1 MNRFIAILRD
11 SYREA
16 LSTWVVPVMLVL
28 AGLLIL
34 FVSSVSFRQVGLQ
47 AELEKSFGT
56 FNWALGLN
64 PANGKPRFEVE
75 NVTGTNPAEP
85 WKADY
90 TFDVALY
97 GGTPE
102 FLGQA
107 RQSAGFPV
115 TRRRMEN
122 FLGQAVAFLDH
133 IHVEEVAEP
142 PGAGAVAGG
151 LAGPARQ
158 SLTGERERFHV
169 TTHGTKIADRMSWPH
184 QPTIFFVWDLPFN
197 MSLRDGVY
205 TLEKRLVNDAGAWIT
220 LLVSVIITAGFI
232 PNMLRKGAL
241 DLYIAKPISRV
252 GLLVYKYI
260 GGLIFVLLLT
270 AVTVTGVWAVIGLR
284 TGIWTPHFL
293 ALIPL
298 LTFYFAILYSV
309 STLAA
314 VLTRSTLV
322 AILATITVWGLLFV
336 IGWGHEYVAKA
347 KKAEQQVMDAVHQ
360 ANPQAQQGEDPDI
373 EASRNRR
380 QPWQVPTWLDV
391 LARALY
397 NPLPRTYDLDDRMI
411 RVIAQGVLT
420 EFELKQNGQDQ
431 PLPPWPETI
440 GVSLALIAV
449 MLALASWRLVTRDG

>member
-28 AGLLIL
+28 AAILIL
-34 FVSSVSFRQVGLQ
+34 FVSSVSFRQAGLQ
-47 AELEKSFGT
+47 DELDKSFGT

-64 PANGKPRFEVE
+64 PANGKPRFVVE
-75 NVTGTNPAEP
+75 NVTGTNPTEP

-90 TFDVALY
+90 AFDIALT

-102 FLGQA
+102 FLNQA
-107 RQSAGFPV
+107 RQNAGFPV

-133 IHVEEVAEP
+133 IKVEEVAEP
-142 PGAGAVAGG
+142 PAAGALAGG

-158 SLTGERERFHV
+158 AITGERVRFHV
-169 TTHGTKIADRMSWPH
+169 TTHGTKIDDRMSWPH
-184 QPTIFFVWDLPFN
+184 QPTVLFFWDLPFN

-220 LLVSVIITAGFI
+220 LLVSVVITAGFI

-252 GLLVYKYI
+252 GLLIYKYI
-260 GGLIFVLLLT
+260 GGLIFVLMLT

-284 TGIWTPHFL
+284 TDIWTPHFL

-298 LTFYFAILYSV
+298 LTFYFAILYSI

-322 AILATITVWGLLFV
+322 AILATITAWGLLFV

-347 KKAEQQVMDAVHQ
+347 KKAEEKMMDTVRQ
-360 ANPQAQQGEDPDI
+360 ANPDARPD
-373 EASRNRR
+373 EEPDTDAGRRR
-380 QPWQVPTWLDV
+380 QPWQVPAWLDV
-391 LARALY
+391 LTRVLY
-397 NPLPRTYDLDDRMI
+397 SPFPRTYDLDDRMI
-411 RVIAQGVLT
+411 HTIAQGVLT
-420 EFELKQNGQDQ
+420 DFELKQNGLDQ
-431 PLPPWPETI
+431 PLPSWPATI
-440 GVSLALIAV
+440 GVSLAFIVL

>member
-1 MNRFIAILRD
+1 VNRFVAILKD

-16 LSTWVVPVMLVL
+16 LSTWVVPVMLIL
-28 AGLLIL
+28 AAILIL
-34 FVSSVSFRQVGLQ
+34 FIASVSFRQVGLQ
-47 AELEKSFGT
+47 DELDKGFGT

-64 PANGKPRFEVE
+64 PANGKPRFTVE
-75 NVTGTNPAEP
+75 NLSGTNSAEP
-85 WKADY
+85 WKGDY
-90 TFDVALY
+90 TFDVVLY
-97 GGTPE
+97 GGTDE
-102 FLGQA
+102 FFNQA

-122 FLGQAVAFLDH
+122 FLGQAAPFLDN
-133 IHVEEVAEP
+133 IKVEEVAEP
-142 PGAGAVAGG
+142 PAAGAIAGG

-158 SLTGERERFHV
+158 SIAGERVRFHV
-169 TTHGTKIADRMSWPH
+169 TTKGTKIEDRMSWPH
-184 QPTIFFVWDLPFN
+184 QPTIFFVWDLPVN
-197 MSLRDGVY
+197 LSLREGVY

-220 LLVSVIITAGFI
+220 LLVSVVITAGFI

-252 GLLVYKYI
+252 GLLIYKYV
-260 GGLIFVLLLT
+260 GGLIFVLMLT

-284 TGIWTPHFL
+284 TGIWSPHFL

-298 LTFYFAILYSV
+298 LTFYFAVLYSI

-322 AILATITVWGLLFV
+322 AILATITAWGLLFG

-347 KKAEQQVMDAVHQ
+347 KEAERKVMDTVRQ
-360 ANPQAQQGEDPDI
+360 ANPDAKPDEDPDD
-373 EASRNRR
+373 EASNNR
-380 QPWQVPTWLDV
+380 QPWQVPAWLDV
-391 LARALY
+391 LSRVLY
-397 NPLPRTYDLDDRMI
+397 SPFPRTYDLDDRMI
-411 RVIAQGVLT
+411 RVIAHGVLT
-420 EFELKQNGQDQ
+420 DFELKQNSLDR

-440 GVSLALIAV
+440 GVSLAFIAV

>member
-1 MNRFIAILRD
+1 MSRFIAILRD

-28 AGLLIL
+28 AGLLVL
-34 FVSSVSFRQVGLQ
+34 FVASVSFRQVGLQ
-47 AELEKSFGT
+47 DELEKGFGT

-64 PANGKPRFEVE
+64 PANGKPRFVVE
-75 NVTGTNPAEP
+75 NVTGTNPTEP

-90 TFDVALY
+90 EFDIALY
-97 GGTPE
+97 GGTEE
-102 FLGQA
+102 FLKQA
-107 RQSAGFPV
+107 RTSAGFPV

-122 FLGQAVAFLDH
+122 FLGQAVPFLDNVK
-133 IHVEEVAEP
+133 VEEVADP
-142 PGAGAVAGG
+142 PAASAVAGG

-158 SLTGERERFHV
+158 AITGEKFRFHA
-169 TTHGTKIADRMSWPH
+169 TTRGTKIADRMSWPH
-184 QPTIFFVWDLPFN
+184 QPTVLFVWDLPFN
-197 MSLRDGVY
+197 LSLREGVY

-220 LLVSVIITAGFI
+220 LLVSVVITAGFI

-252 GLLVYKYI
+252 GLLIYKYI
-260 GGLIFVLLLT
+260 GGLIFVLMLT

-298 LTFYFAILYSV
+298 LTFYFAVLYSI

-322 AILATITVWGLLFV
+322 AILATITAWGLLFG

-347 KKAEQQVMDAVHQ
+347 KDAERKMMDTVRQ
-360 ANPQAQQGEDPDI
+360 ADPDAKPDEDPDD
-373 EASRNRR
+373 EANRNR

-411 RVIAQGVLT
+411 QAIAHGVLT
-420 EFELKQNGQDQ
+420 DFELKQNSLDR

-440 GVSLALIAV
+440 GVSLAFIAV
-449 MLALASWRLVTRDG
+449 MLGLASWRLVTRDG

>member
-1 MNRFIAILRD
+1 LSRFIAILRD

-28 AGLLIL
+28 AGLLVL
-34 FVSSVSFRQVGLQ
+34 FVASVSFRQVGLQ
-47 AELEKSFGT
+47 DELEKGFGT

-64 PANGKPRFEVE
+64 PANGKPRFVVE
-75 NVTGTNPAEP
+75 NVTGTNPTEP

-90 TFDVALY
+90 EFDIALY
-97 GGTPE
+97 GGTEE
-102 FLGQA
+102 FLKQA
-107 RQSAGFPV
+107 RTSAGFPV

-122 FLGQAVAFLDH
+122 FLGQAVPFLDNVK
-133 IHVEEVAEP
+133 VEEVADP
-142 PGAGAVAGG
+142 PAASAVAGG

-158 SLTGERERFHV
+158 AITGEKFRFHA
-169 TTHGTKIADRMSWPH
+169 TTRGTKIADRMSWPH
-184 QPTIFFVWDLPFN
+184 QPTVLFVWDLPFN
-197 MSLRDGVY
+197 LSLREGVY

-220 LLVSVIITAGFI
+220 LLVSVVITAGFI

-252 GLLVYKYI
+252 GLLIYKYI
-260 GGLIFVLLLT
+260 GGLIFVLMLT

-298 LTFYFAILYSV
+298 LTFYFAVLYSI

-322 AILATITVWGLLFV
+322 AILATITAWGLLFG

-347 KKAEQQVMDAVHQ
+347 KDAERKMMDTVRQ
-360 ANPQAQQGEDPDI
+360 ADPDAKPDEDPDD
-373 EASRNRR
+373 EANRNR

-411 RVIAQGVLT
+411 QAIAHGVLT
-420 EFELKQNGQDQ
+420 DFELKQNSLDR

-440 GVSLALIAV
+440 GVSLAFIAV
-449 MLALASWRLVTRDG
+449 MLGLASWRLVTRDG

>member
-1 MNRFIAILRD
+1 MNRFIAILKD

-34 FVSSVSFRQVGLQ
+34 FVASVSFRQVGLQ
-47 AELEKSFGT
+47 DELDKGFGT

-64 PANGKPRFEVE
+64 PANGKPRFVVE

-97 GGTPE
+97 GGTQE
-102 FLGQA
+102 FLDQA

-122 FLGQAVAFLDH
+122 FLGQAAPFLDN
-133 IHVEEVAEP
+133 IKAEEVAAP
-142 PGAGAVAGG
+142 PAAGAVAGG

-158 SLTGERERFHV
+158 AVSGERVRFRV
-169 TTHGTKIADRMSWPH
+169 TTHGTKIEDRMSWPH
-184 QPTIFFVWDLPFN
+184 QPTVLFFWDLPFN
-197 MSLRDGVY
+197 MSLREGVY

-220 LLVSVIITAGFI
+220 LLVSVVITAGFI

-252 GLLVYKYI
+252 GLLVYKYV

-270 AVTVTGVWAVIGLR
+270 AVTVTGVWAAIGLR

-298 LTFYFAILYSV
+298 LTFYFAVLYSI

-322 AILATITVWGLLFV
+322 AILATITAWGLLFG
-336 IGWGHEYVAKA
+336 IGWGHEYVVKA
-347 KKAEQQVMDAVHQ
+347 KDAEKKMMDTVRQ
-360 ANPQAQQGEDPDI
+360 ADPDARPDEDPDDG
-373 EASRNRR
+373 ANGQG

-391 LARALY
+391 LSRALY
-397 NPLPRTYDLDDRMI
+397 SPLPRTYDLDDRMI
-411 RVIAQGVLT
+411 QAIAHGVLT
-420 EFELKQNGQDQ
+420 DFELKQNKLDR

-440 GVSLALIAV
+440 GVSLAFIVL
-449 MLALASWRLVTRDG
+449 MLGLACWRLVTRDG